1 MSCRRRSHT
10 TPGYLQPRTLDDRIR
25 DDYRYNY
32 RGSRYSRRYQP
43 NYDDFYARPPSVYQP
58 VEPYYPRPRESYYVR
73 PPSVYQP
80 TETLY
85 PGPMPNSYQRHS
97 YAQPVSYQPVYPSY
111 REDVYA
117 PSTYSSYPRRRSM
130 SNNPL
135 IDPELTSESYSI
147 VCLSKQCILCVK
159 VSYQFYYCQCFE
171 LTMNVRFMRFL
182 RY

>member
-10 TPGYLQPRTLDDRIR
+10 TPGYLHPRTLDDRIR

-32 RGSRYSRRYQP
+32 RGSRRSRPYQP
-43 NYDDFYARPPSVYQP
+43 NYDDYYSRPPSVYQP
-58 VEPYYPRPRESYYVR
+58 VETYARPRESYYVR

-111 REDVYA
+111 RASVGDAYA
-117 PSTYSSYPRRRSM
+117 PSTYSSYPLRRSI
-130 SNNPL
+130 SNTRL
-135 IDPELTSESYSI
+135 IDPDTISNNGNTLSYSPRTYPRVQI
-147 VCLSKQCILCVK
+147 YHTRSNNDG
-159 VSYQFYYCQCFE
+159 YY
-171 LTMNVRFMRFL
+171 
-182 RY
+182 Y

>member
-32 RGSRYSRRYQP
+32 RGSRNSRRYQP

-111 REDVYA
+111 REMPVIQKNLHFENAEALYDNYHISFRDVYA

-135 IDPELTSESYSI
+135 IDPE
-147 VCLSKQCILCVK
+147 
-159 VSYQFYYCQCFE
+159 
-171 LTMNVRFMRFL
+171 
-182 RY
+182 

>member
-10 TPGYLQPRTLDDRIR
+10 TPGYLPPRTLDDRIR

-111 REDVYA
+111 RESFRDVYA
-117 PSTYSSYPRRRSM
+117 PNTYSSYPRRRSM

-135 IDPELTSESYSI
+135 IDPDTISNNGNTLSYSPRTYPRVQI
-147 VCLSKQCILCVK
+147 
-159 VSYQFYYCQCFE
+159 YHTRNTNDGYY
-171 LTMNVRFMRFL
+171 
-182 RY
+182 

>member
-111 REDVYA
+111 REFIGIILRWTLYDYYDKSFRDVYA

-135 IDPELTSESYSI
+135 IDP
-147 VCLSKQCILCVK
+147 
-159 VSYQFYYCQCFE
+159 
-171 LTMNVRFMRFL
+171 
-182 RY
+182 

>member
-135 IDPELTSESYSI
+135 IDPERTVLYKIESSI
-147 VCLSKQCILCVK
+147 IHKPILAKCNRWVFKVVVTAVMYVDFLSHL
-159 VSYQFYYCQCFE
+159 SH
-171 LTMNVRFMRFL
+171 
-182 RY
+182 